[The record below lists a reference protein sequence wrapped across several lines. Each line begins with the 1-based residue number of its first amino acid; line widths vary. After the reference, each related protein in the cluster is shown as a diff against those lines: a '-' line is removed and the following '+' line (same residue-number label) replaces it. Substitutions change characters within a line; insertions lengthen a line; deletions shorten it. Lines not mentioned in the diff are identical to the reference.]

1 MKSISFSITT
11 IYRLLISLKSLQ
23 FFYTHTFLKKVKEKW
38 KKLFKNEVIL
48 WIRFRKILP
57 KTYPYYLLGKYAVVI
72 LDIENL
78 ICNRSSLFGI
88 CWWFFE
94 VIALNSTFKTRN
106 PSFEYP
112 MDPLLMATL
121 LDFTT
126 PLLFYSSHFS
136 SQWSSYSSNSSSK

>member
-38 KKLFKNEVIL
+38 KNLFKNEVIL

-94 VIALNSTFKTRN
+94 VITIRYLSLCLVGCQVLHFVLYRR
-106 PSFEYP
+106 FFHIFLWEY
-112 MDPLLMATL
+112 L
-121 LDFTT
+121 
-126 PLLFYSSHFS
+126 
-136 SQWSSYSSNSSSK
+136 KVER